1 MSTTAAGNFPG
12 LVITDLLGAYRERR
26 TTPQAVLQ
34 HIYRRVA
41 ATTEHNI
48 WITLLPLEQALSRA
62 SHLADRDP
70 ASMPLYGIPFAI
82 KDNIDL
88 AQVPTTAAC
97 PAYAYTP
104 EQSAFVVARLLEA
117 GAIAIGKTNLD
128 QFATGLVGTRSP
140 YGACRNSFDPDFISG
155 GSSSGSAVAVALGLV
170 SFALGTDT
178 AGSGRV
184 PAAFNNLIGLK
195 PTCGRLSPR
204 GMVPACRTLDSVS
217 LLTLTAED
225 AALVCRV
232 AQAFDALE
240 PYSRRAGQPP
250 RLAGGGG
257 GGGAAAAGS
266 LRFGVPR
273 PDQLQFFGNDEYAR
287 LFDAAVAQM
296 QKLGGKCVPIDFAPF
311 LETAQLLYQGP
322 WVAERYVV
330 AESLLRRDP
339 QAILPVTRQIIEGGG
354 KPSAADAFRAQYRLQ
369 ELRRITEQAWQQIDV
384 LLTPTAGTTYRIAE
398 EQADPVRLNTQL
410 GTYTNFMNLLDL
422 AGVAVPAGFTAAG
435 LPFGVTLAAPAWSDF
450 ELLRLAARLQRSG
463 AARLGALPLPLG
475 AAPEF
480 DWATSTEATSTDA
493 TSNEATSTEAT
504 STDAVSL
511 AVCGAHMQGLPLNH
525 QLLERGAVLLERT
538 VTAPDYRLYALPGGP
553 PARPGLVRV
562 AAEGSAI
569 EVEVWSLPAAAVGSF
584 IAGIPSPLAIGR
596 ITLADGR
603 AVSGFLCEAYAVS
616 QARDISAFGGWRAFQ
631 SG

>member
-1 MSTTAAGNFPG
+1 MSTAAADTPPS
-12 LVITDLLGAYRERR
+12 LVITDLLAAYREHR
-26 TTPQAVLQ
+26 TTPEAVLQ
-34 HIYRRVA
+34 RIYTRIAA
-41 ATTEHNI
+41 ATGHNI
-48 WITLLPLEQALSRA
+48 WITLLPLEQALAQASR
-62 SHLADRDP
+62 LAARDP
-70 ASMPLYGIPFAI
+70 KSLPLYGIPFAI

-88 AQVPTTAAC
+88 AHVPTTAAC

-178 AGSGRV
+178 AGSGRI
-184 PAAFNNLIGLK
+184 PAAFNNLVGLK

-225 AALVCRV
+225 AAVVCRV
-232 AQAFDALE
+232 AQGFDALE
-240 PYSRRAGQPP
+240 PYSRRPGQPP
-250 RLAGGGG
+250 RLATATTTAN
-257 GGGAAAAGS
+257 GAAKAATGS
-266 LRFGVPR
+266 LRIGVPR
-273 PDQLQFFGNDEYAR
+273 PDQLQFFGNHEYAR

-296 QKLGGKCVPIDFAPF
+296 LELGGELVPIDFAPF

-339 QAILPVTRQIIEGGG
+339 QAIYPVTRQIIEGGG

-398 EQADPVRLNTQL
+398 EQADPVRLNSQL
-410 GTYTNFMNLLDL
+410 GVYTNFMNLLDL
-422 AGVAVPAGFTAAG
+422 AAVAVPAGFTAAG

-450 ELLRLAARLQRSG
+450 ELLRLASRLQRSG

-475 AAPEF
+475 APPEF
-480 DWATSTEATSTDA
+480 DWRTSGGAIPNDA
-493 TSNEATSTEAT
+493 PVH
-504 STDAVSL
+504 DAVSL

-538 VTAPDYRLYALPGGP
+538 LTAPNYRLYALPGGP

-562 AAEGSAI
+562 PAEGAAI
-569 EVEVWSLPAAAVGSF
+569 EVEVWSVPAATVGSF
-584 IAGIPSPLAIGR
+584 IGGIPAPLAIGK
-596 ITLADGR
+596 ITLANGR

-616 QARDISAFGGWRAFQ
+616 EARDITGFGGWRAFQ

>member
-1 MSTTAAGNFPG
+1 MNTSPADHPPELAVTA
-12 LVITDLLGAYRERR
+12 LLAAYREQR
-26 TTPQAVLQ
+26 TTPQAVLEQ
-34 HIYRRVA
+34 IYTRIA
-41 ATTEHNI
+41 AAADHNI
-48 WITLLPLEQALSRA
+48 WITLLPLEHALAQASRLN
-62 SHLADRDP
+62 HRDP
-70 ASMPLYGIPFAI
+70 ASLPLYGIPFAI

-97 PAYAYTP
+97 PAFAYTP
-104 EQSAFVVARLLEA
+104 EQSACVVARLIDA

-140 YGACRNSFDPDFISG
+140 YGACRNSFDPEFISG

-178 AGSGRV
+178 AGSGRI

-195 PTCGRLSPR
+195 PTCGRLSTR
-204 GMVPACRTLDSVS
+204 GVVPACRTIDCVS

-225 AALVCRV
+225 AALVCNV
-232 AQAFDALE
+232 AQGFDALE
-240 PYSRRAGQPP
+240 PYSRRASQPP
-250 RLAGGGG
+250 RLADMAS
-257 GGGAAAAGS
+257 GAF
-266 LRFGVPR
+266 RFGVPR
-273 PDQLQFFGNDEYAR
+273 PDQLQFFGNEDYAR
-287 LFDAAVAQM
+287 LFDAAVAQL
-296 QKLGGKCVPIDFAPF
+296 QRLGGECVPIDFAPF

-330 AESLLRRDP
+330 AETLLRRDP
-339 QAILPVTRQIIEGGG
+339 QAIYPVTRQIIEGGG

-369 ELRRITEQAWQQIDV
+369 ELRRSTEPVWQQIDV

-398 EQADPVRLNTQL
+398 EQADPLRLNTQL

-422 AGVAVPAGFTAAG
+422 AAVAVPAGFTAAG
-435 LPFGVTLAAPAWSDF
+435 LPFGVTLAGPAWSDF
-450 ELLRLAARLQRSG
+450 ELLRLAARLQRCG
-463 AARLGALPLPLG
+463 APRLGALPLPLG
-475 AAPEF
+475 TALEF
-480 DWATSTEATSTDA
+480 DWNAVTAANSTGVTLNDA
-493 TSNEATSTEAT
+493 TSKG
-504 STDAVSL
+504 AVAL

-562 AAEGSAI
+562 PAAGAAI

-584 IAGIPSPLAIGR
+584 VAGIPAPLAIGK

-603 AVSGFLCEAYAVS
+603 AVNGFLCEAYAVS
-616 QARDISAFGGWRAFQ
+616 TARDITGSGGWRAYQ
-631 SG
+631 SR

>member
-1 MSTTAAGNFPG
+1 MNTSPADDPPVLA
-12 LVITDLLGAYRERR
+12 VSALLAAYRERR
-26 TTPQAVLQ
+26 TTPRAVLQ
-34 HIYRRVA
+34 QIYPRIA
-41 ATTEHNI
+41 AAAGHNI
-48 WITLLPLEQALSRA
+48 WITLLPLEHALAQASRFN
-62 SHLADRDP
+62 DRDP
-70 ASMPLYGIPFAI
+70 ASLPLYGIPFAI

-97 PAYAYTP
+97 PAFAYTP
-104 EQSAFVVARLLEA
+104 AQSAYVVARLMDA

-178 AGSGRV
+178 AGSGRI

-204 GMVPACRTLDSVS
+204 GVVPACRTLDCVS

-232 AQAFDALE
+232 AQGFDALE
-240 PYSRRAGQPP
+240 PYSRRAGEPP
-250 RLAGGGG
+250 RLANMAS
-257 GGGAAAAGS
+257 GAF
-266 LRFGVPR
+266 RFGVPR

-287 LFDAAVAQM
+287 LFDAAIAQM
-296 QKLGGKCVPIDFAPF
+296 QQLGGERVLIDFAPF

-322 WVAERYVV
+322 WVAERYLV
-330 AESLLRRDP
+330 AEALLRRDP
-339 QAILPVTRQIIEGGG
+339 QAIYPVTRQIIEGGAQ
-354 KPSAADAFRAQYRLQ
+354 PSAADAFRAQYRLQ
-369 ELRRITEQAWQQIDV
+369 QLRRSTEPVWQQIDV
-384 LLTPTAGTTYRIAE
+384 LLTPTAGATYRITE
-398 EQADPVRLNTQL
+398 VQADPLRLNTQL

-422 AGVAVPAGFTAAG
+422 AAVAVPAGFTAAG
-435 LPFGVTLAAPAWSDF
+435 LPFGVTLAGPAWSDF
-450 ELLRLAARLQRSG
+450 ELLRLAARLQRCG
-463 AARLGALPLPLG
+463 APRLGALPLPLG
-475 AAPEF
+475 AAPTF
-480 DWATSTEATSTDA
+480 DWATLGGSSAHGGPLSEATLNDA
-493 TSNEATSTEAT
+493 TLN
-504 STDAVSL
+504 DAVSL
-511 AVCGAHMQGLPLNH
+511 AVCGAHMQGLALNH

-538 VTAPDYRLYALPGGP
+538 VTAPEYRLYALPGGT

-562 AAEGSAI
+562 PAAGAAI
-569 EVEVWSLPAAAVGSF
+569 EVEVWSLPASTVGAF
-584 IAGIPSPLAIGR
+584 VAGIPAPLAIGK

-603 AVSGFLCEAYAVS
+603 AVSGFVCEAYAVNG
-616 QARDISAFGGWRAFQ
+616 ARDITGFGGWRAYQ

>member
-1 MSTTAAGNFPG
+1 MNTSTADSPA
-12 LVITDLLGAYRERR
+12 DLAVSALLAAYRERR
-26 TTPQAVLQ
+26 TTPRAVLQ
-34 HIYRRVA
+34 QIYSRIAA
-41 ATTEHNI
+41 ATDHNI
-48 WITLLPLEQALSRA
+48 WITLLPLEHALAQASR
-62 SHLADRDP
+62 LNDRDP
-70 ASMPLYGIPFAI
+70 ASLPLYGIPFAI

-88 AQVPTTAAC
+88 AQVPTTVAC
-97 PAYAYTP
+97 PAFAYTP
-104 EQSAFVVARLLEA
+104 AQSAYVVERLMDA

-140 YGACRNSFDPDFISG
+140 YGACRNSFDPAYISG
-155 GSSSGSAVAVALGLV
+155 GSSSGSAVAVALGLA

-178 AGSGRV
+178 AGSGRI

-204 GMVPACRTLDSVS
+204 GVVPACRTLDCVS

-225 AALVCRV
+225 AALVCSV
-232 AQAFDALE
+232 AQGFDALE
-240 PYSRRAGQPP
+240 PYSRRASAPP
-250 RLAGGGG
+250 RLADLAS
-257 GGGAAAAGS
+257 GAF
-266 LRFGVPR
+266 RFGVPR

-287 LFDAAVAQM
+287 LFDAAVAQL
-296 QKLGGKCVPIDFAPF
+296 QRLGGERVPIDFAPF

-330 AESLLRRDP
+330 AESLLRQDP
-339 QAILPVTRQIIEGGG
+339 EAVYPVTRQIIEGGG

-369 ELRRITEQAWQQIDV
+369 ELRRSTEPVWQQIDV

-398 EQADPVRLNTQL
+398 EQADPLRLNTQL
-410 GTYTNFMNLLDL
+410 GIYTNFMNLLDL
-422 AGVAVPAGFTAAG
+422 AAVAVPAGFTAAG
-435 LPFGVTLAAPAWSDF
+435 LPFGVTLAGPPWSDF
-450 ELLRLAARLQRSG
+450 ELLRLAARLQRCC
-463 AARLGALPLPLG
+463 APRLGALPLPPG

-480 DWATSTEATSTDA
+480 DWATFSAA
-493 TSNEATSTEAT
+493 A
-504 STDAVSL
+504 STDAVAL

-538 VTAPDYRLYALPGGP
+538 VTAPAYRLYALPGGP

-562 AAEGSAI
+562 PSEGAAI

-584 IAGIPSPLAIGR
+584 MAAIPAPLAIGKV
-596 ITLADGR
+596 TLADGR

-616 QARDISAFGGWRAFQ
+616 EARDITGFGGWRAYQ